1 MGDLRE
7 YRRDYEERRF
17 WVLQPVGCL
26 RRQLTFCFKAVGDI
40 NIGITLSVTDNDN
53 KYQYGSV
60 WWRDRVYRGC
70 YSSLGQKQ
78 AIWVVRMPSIYF
90 NEIRRVM

>member
-1 MGDLRE
+1 MRG
-7 YRRDYEERRF
+7 EEA
-17 WVLQPVGCL
+17 LGPQPVGRS
-26 RRQLTFCFKAVGDI
+26 RRQLTPCLEADGDI
-40 NIGITLSVTDNDN
+40 NTGITLSVTDNDN

-70 YSSLGQKQ
+70 YSSLGQEQ
-78 AIWVVRMPSIYF
+78 AIWVVNMPSIYF